1 MKQALV
7 CLLLIAAPLGAQV
20 RPVPGPGDPRLQTV
34 AYDPNQVVQLEVAA
48 GYQVTLTFAADERI
62 ENIAIGDGGGW
73 QVTPNKRGDHVF
85 VKAAQAGIS
94 TNLTVV
100 TDVREYSFELISTD
114 APSSAA
120 AFAVR
125 FTYPSVVALAPPPV
139 TVTATPGRYRVS
151 GARDLRPTAISDDGV
166 HTVIEW
172 PAKAMLPAVFAIDE
186 RGQEVLVDGYMRGE
200 QFTIDAVRQRLVFRL
215 DRKVARATRTVTP
228 K

>member
-125 FTYPSVVALAPPPV
+125 FTYPSAVTLAPPPV
-139 TVTATPGRYRVS
+139 AVAATPGRYRVS

-172 PAKAMLPAVFAIDE
+172 PAKAMLPAVFAIDD

-215 DRKVARATRTVTP
+215 DRKVARATRTVTV